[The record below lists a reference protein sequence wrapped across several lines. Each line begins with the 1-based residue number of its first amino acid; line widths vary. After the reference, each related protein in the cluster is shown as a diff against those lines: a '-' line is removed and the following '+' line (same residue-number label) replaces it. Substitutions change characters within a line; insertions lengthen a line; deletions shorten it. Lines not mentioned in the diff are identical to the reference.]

1 MVKKNERGQALVEF
15 IIILPVFLLL
25 VFCVVDFGR
34 IISLKNELENVTS
47 DAITY
52 YENGEKIENIQ
63 KIVSEDVKDIKLT
76 IKDDDGYIT
85 LKVEKKLVPIT
96 PGFNYLPSN
105 IFEVS
110 ASRTFKQNTFIE
122 IDKGEDYEQDE

>member
-1 MVKKNERGQALVEF
+1 MFKKNEKGQALVEF

-34 IISLKNELENVTS
+34 IISLKNELENVTC
-47 DAITY
+47 DAITH

-110 ASRTFKQNTFIE
+110 ASRTFKQNSYVETNS
-122 IDKGEDYEQDE
+122 GEQYE

>member
-1 MVKKNERGQALVEF
+1 MFKKNEKGQALVEF

-47 DAITY
+47 DAITH

-76 IKDDDGYIT
+76 IKDEDGYII
-85 LKVEKKLVPIT
+85 LKVEKKLDPIT
-96 PGFNYLPSN
+96 PGFNYLPPS

-110 ASRTFKQNTFIE
+110 ASRTFKQNSYVETNS
-122 IDKGEDYEQDE
+122 GEQYE